1 MRMAIFKIFLIS
13 VLLTAINL
21 SFAQSSIAP
30 KGEGLSSSEIANL
43 REILKE
49 TPPLNSPQQQ
59 VDSFYKKQDAAAVR
73 LGDMQERERVLKQWS
88 SVSSDIDARW
98 SYASFLMQT
107 EKIQE
112 GFELFENLIKDI
124 KSADAGVRARA
135 RLAIGYIDQHN
146 LKRAQ
151 ELLNEAD
158 EIIKSKFNNSRNGKY
173 AYWYVRA
180 EMEYNNILGRL
191 YLRQGKF
198 EQALEASRLAN
209 LRGIELQ
216 KFESQ
221 TDERQ
226 IGFSRQAHAW
236 VLTETAMIQIAMGK
250 LFDADD
256 SLRSAYALFK
266 QYGLTENAMVD
277 FYRRVAQLR
286 FNEGRYSESI
296 KILNMVLSSQKK
308 QGLNPAS
315 AQVFYTQIGIS
326 SSLVAE
332 KKWKDA
338 VALFDEFD
346 ILTFGNPRLRN
357 IARQTEVRA
366 LAYLLSGRIASAK
379 QLMQGSLKWH
389 IENFGTN
396 HYYTSIVRGQYAMTL
411 AAGNSNTDL
420 VAARAEFEQAIKDM
434 TTPNM
439 LSTDYQES
447 PYRQDVKR
455 MILRAYLKLLANSSL
470 QNQQD
475 AQEAFIATNAL
486 IASSVQQAISEAA
499 ARAAIKDPKLAETAR
514 KDQDAKNELTTLYG
528 YITLQG
534 SEGNDKRNP
543 EIVKSMRNRISELET
558 LRKDI
563 KVQIQKDFPEYFQL
577 LQPKVPSPQD
587 ITRLL
592 KEDELFI
599 SILPTDEET
608 YIFAVAANGEV
619 VFKKSSLNQ
628 LDIQSMVKK
637 IRTTLDVAALGTNA
651 PNFDTK
657 TSFDLYQKLIQ
668 PLADLMKGKR
678 HLIIAATGAL
688 GQIPF
693 SVLPTQA
700 PKANIETAW
709 LVKEFS
715 VSHIPSANSW
725 VSLKRLEQTPSG
737 QQALMA
743 WGDPLF
749 NPKLESSSNRSTS
762 VRSVLTQR
770 KEDNFDLGKNKPD
783 VVRYSEVPPLP
794 ETRDEVL
801 ALAKT
806 LNADPNSDV
815 FLGKFATRDSVM
827 SASKDGRLSKKKV
840 VVFATHGLLAGDLP
854 RLDQPALA
862 MAASDQIGSSPLL
875 TLEDVLSLKLNADWV
890 VLSACNTA
898 GADGRVEEAMSG
910 LARGFFYAGS
920 RSLLVTHWSVESE
933 SATKLTTLTFD
944 AYQKNPK
951 MPRAEALRSA
961 MVSVMQEKRFSH
973 PAFWA
978 PYALVG
984 EGGR

>member
-1 MRMAIFKIFLIS
+1 
-13 VLLTAINL
+13 
-21 SFAQSSIAP
+21 
-30 KGEGLSSSEIANL
+30 
-43 REILKE
+43 
-49 TPPLNSPQQQ
+49 
-59 VDSFYKKQDAAAVR
+59 
-73 LGDMQERERVLKQWS
+73 
-88 SVSSDIDARW
+88 
-98 SYASFLMQT
+98 
-107 EKIQE
+107 
-112 GFELFENLIKDI
+112 
-124 KSADAGVRARA
+124 
-135 RLAIGYIDQHN
+135 
-146 LKRAQ
+146 
-151 ELLNEAD
+151 
-158 EIIKSKFNNSRNGKY
+158 
-173 AYWYVRA
+173 
-180 EMEYNNILGRL
+180 
-191 YLRQGKF
+191 
-198 EQALEASRLAN
+198 
-209 LRGIELQ
+209 
-216 KFESQ
+216 
-221 TDERQ
+221 
-226 IGFSRQAHAW
+226 
-236 VLTETAMIQIAMGK
+236 
-250 LFDADD
+250 
-256 SLRSAYALFK
+256 
-266 QYGLTENAMVD
+266 
-277 FYRRVAQLR
+277 
-286 FNEGRYSESI
+286 
-296 KILNMVLSSQKK
+296 
-308 QGLNPAS
+308 
-315 AQVFYTQIGIS
+315 
-326 SSLVAE
+326 
-332 KKWKDA
+332 
-338 VALFDEFD
+338 
-346 ILTFGNPRLRN
+346 
-357 IARQTEVRA
+357 
-366 LAYLLSGRIASAK
+366 
-379 QLMQGSLKWH
+379 
-389 IENFGTN
+389 
-396 HYYTSIVRGQYAMTL
+396 
-411 AAGNSNTDL
+411 
-420 VAARAEFEQAIKDM
+420 
-434 TTPNM
+434 
-439 LSTDYQES
+439 
-447 PYRQDVKR
+447 
-455 MILRAYLKLLANSSL
+455 
-470 QNQQD
+470 
-475 AQEAFIATNAL
+475 
-486 IASSVQQAISEAA
+486 
-499 ARAAIKDPKLAETAR
+499 
-514 KDQDAKNELTTLYG
+514 
-528 YITLQG
+528 
-534 SEGNDKRNP
+534 
-543 EIVKSMRNRISELET
+543 
-558 LRKDI
+558 
-563 KVQIQKDFPEYFQL
+563 
-577 LQPKVPSPQD
+577 
-587 ITRLL
+587 
-592 KEDELFI
+592 
-599 SILPTDEET
+599 
-608 YIFAVAANGEV
+608 
-619 VFKKSSLNQ
+619 
-628 LDIQSMVKK
+628 MVKK
-637 IRTTLDVAALGTNA
+637 IRTTLDVAALGTKA

-657 TSFDLYQKLIQ
+657 TSFELFQKLIQ

-725 VSLKRLEQTPSG
+725 VSLKRLEQIPSG

-749 NPKLESSSNRSTS
+749 NPKLESSSNGVTS